1 MRITSN
7 SQYLQSVYS
16 SSLQKAN
23 ATTESTATETLD
35 NESIL
40 EKLKE
45 QIKART
51 SENSSDYGD
60 LIASGQMAKMNFR
73 IQPTEETGDTS
84 SMEAIRTSFDTIRDS
99 DIESL
104 SAEDSRTM
112 LTNLQ
117 SSLEGASSPDGSF
130 EAISQ
135 LDVSSLSDDQVKEA
149 LSSIQTRALDASS
162 ETEGANGMRPMGPPP
177 MGPPP
182 GAQGTSSTDTE
193 ETTSLSTLEELL
205 AKLSEDDDD
214 DSLSSIEK
222 MLNSWADKIAAMR
235 EKTTSSSTTTSSTA
249 TSTVSES

>member
-7 SQYLQSVYS
+7 SQYLQSVYA
-16 SSLQKAN
+16 SSLQQTA
-23 ATTESTATETLD
+23 ATTESTTTETLD
-35 NESIL
+35 NEAIL

-51 SENSSDYGD
+51 SENTGDYGD

-73 IQPTEETGDTS
+73 IQPPEESGDTS
-84 SMEAIRTSFDTIRDS
+84 SMEAIRSSFDTIRDS

-117 SSLEGASSPDGSF
+117 SSLNGATSPDGSF

-149 LSSIQTRALDASS
+149 LSSIQTRALEASS
-162 ETEGANGMRPMGPPP
+162 ETEGTEKGMRPMGPPP

-182 GAQGTSSTDTE
+182 GASESSSTDSE
-193 ETTSLSTLEELL
+193 ETTSLDTLKELL
-205 AKLSEDDDD
+205 AKLSEEDDDD
-214 DSLSSIEK
+214 TLSSIED
-222 MLNSWADKIAAMR
+222 MLNSWVDKIATMR
-235 EKTTSSSTTTSSTA
+235 NKTTSTTTETSTA
-249 TSTVSES
+249 SES

>member
-7 SQYLQSVYS
+7 SQYLQSVYA
-16 SSLQKAN
+16 SSLQKATE
-23 ATTESTATETLD
+23 TTESTATTETLD
-35 NESIL
+35 NEAIL

-51 SENSSDYGD
+51 SENSGDYGD

-73 IQPTEETGDTS
+73 IQPVEESGDTS
-84 SMEAIRTSFDTIRDS
+84 SMEAIRSSFDTIRDS

-104 SAEDSRTM
+104 SAEEASEM

-117 SSLEGASSPDGSF
+117 SSLEGTTSPDGSF

-135 LDVSSLSDDQVKEA
+135 LNVSTLTESQVKEA
-149 LSSIQTRALDASS
+149 LSSIQTRALEASS
-162 ETEGANGMRPMGPPP
+162 ETEGTENGMRPMGPPP

-182 GAQGTSSTDTE
+182 GAKGTSSTDSE
-193 ETTSLSTLEELL
+193 DTTALETLEELL
-205 AKLSEDDDD
+205 ARLSEDDDD
-214 DSLSSIEK
+214 ETLSSIGE
-222 MLNSWADKIAAMR
+222 LLSNWADKISALRTA
-235 EKTTSSSTTTSSTA
+235 KTETASTT

>member
-7 SQYLQSVYS
+7 SQYLQSVYA
-16 SSLQKAN
+16 SSLKQTA
-23 ATTESTATETLD
+23 ATTESTTTETLD
-35 NESIL
+35 NEAIL

-51 SENSSDYGD
+51 SENTGDYGD

-73 IQPTEETGDTS
+73 IQPPEENGDTS
-84 SMEAIRTSFDTIRDS
+84 SMEAIRSSFDTIRDS

-117 SSLEGASSPDGSF
+117 SSLEGATSPDGSF

-149 LSSIQTRALDASS
+149 LSSIQTRALEVSS
-162 ETEGANGMRPMGPPP
+162 ETEGTDGAQNGMRPMGPPP

-182 GAQGTSSTDTE
+182 GAQQSSSTDPE
-193 ETTSLSTLEELL
+193 KTTSLDTLKELL
-205 AKLSEDDDD
+205 AKLSEEDDEDT
-214 DSLSSIEK
+214 LSSIED
-222 MLNSWADKIAAMR
+222 MLNSWATKISAMR
-235 EKTTSSSTTTSSTA
+235 NKTTSSTSD
-249 TSTVSES
+249 TSIVSES